1 MTTDINVSD
10 DTECAKPRDR
20 RTHRLSE
27 MFSDVARNAEDH
39 VTLGHIRDMMG
50 HRAFA
55 PLLTLF
61 AAFNLM
67 PLPPGT
73 SLILGIPL
81 LIIASQMAF
90 GARKPWLPAFIS
102 RRSISATQYRTVT
115 DWIVPRLMRVER
127 LVRPRYW
134 PFWRRRGE
142 RVVGVIALVLAIV
155 ITLPIPL
162 GNWLPAF
169 ATAILGLALSERDGL
184 LLAVGGAACV
194 ASAAV
199 IAAVIGAAGF
209 ATHVAYGWMF

>member
-1 MTTDINVSD
+1 MTDFSAD
-10 DTECAKPRDR
+10 DTVCGDYR
-20 RTHRLSE
+20 RRHRLSQ
-27 MFSDVARNAEDH
+27 MFSDMAERAEGA

-73 SLILGIPL
+73 SIILGIPL
-81 LIIASQMAF
+81 LIVSAQMAF
-90 GARKPWLPAFIS
+90 GTRKPWLPNFIA
-102 RRSISATQYRTVT
+102 RRSISAEQFRTVT

-127 LVRPRYW
+127 MVKPRYW

-142 RVVGVIALVLAIV
+142 RIVGIAALILATC

-169 ATAILGLALSERDGL
+169 ATALLGLSLTQRDGIL
-184 LLAVGGAACV
+184 FALGTVVAIVSLGIIAGIIGTAGAAAQV
-194 ASAAV
+194 V
-199 IAAVIGAAGF
+199 M
-209 ATHVAYGWMF
+209 GWL